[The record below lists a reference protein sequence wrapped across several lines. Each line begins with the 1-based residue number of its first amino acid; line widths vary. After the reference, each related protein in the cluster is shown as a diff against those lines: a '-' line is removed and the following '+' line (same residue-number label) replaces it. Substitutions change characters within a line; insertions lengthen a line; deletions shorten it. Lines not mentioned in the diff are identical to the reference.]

1 MHHDAILFDFDGTL
15 VDSEPIHFE
24 CWQLIL
30 KPFGIDLTWDEYCRN
45 CIGVS
50 DRAMIRQL
58 ADEVGLDFDEL
69 YAQYPRKKELL
80 RDRMLAKPPMT
91 EQVRRFLLEYE
102 DLPIGLVTSSYRLE
116 VEPVLDALEVR
127 SRFAGA
133 VFGDEVSNLKPHP
146 EPYLLAAE
154 RLGVSR
160 PIVFEDSDAGMASAA
175 AAGFRAVKVSHPDDL
190 KRLLG
195 EALQIE
201 PRVLK

>member
-1 MHHDAILFDFDGTL
+1 MNYDAILFDFDGTL
-15 VDSEPIHFE
+15 VDSEPIHYQ

-30 KPFGIDLTWDEYCRN
+30 KPFGIELNWNEYCRN

-58 ADEVGLDFDEL
+58 SDEVGIDFDEL

-80 RDRMLAKPPMT
+80 RDRMLAAPPMT
-91 EQVRRFLLEYE
+91 SEVRDFLLGFE

-127 SRFAGA
+127 HRFHSS
-133 VFGDEVSNLKPHP
+133 VFGDEVKNLKPHP

-154 RLGVSR
+154 RLGVVR
-160 PIVFEDSDAGMASAA
+160 PLVFEDSEAGIASAT
-175 AAGFRAVKVSHPDDL
+175 AAGFRAIRVPHPDQL
-190 KRLLG
+190 LRLLG
-195 EALQIE
+195 DNCC
-201 PRVLK
+201 